1 MSSQQASALNDAE
14 AVKHALVGEPEE
26 LDPRRPVAD
35 DDIAGL
41 GPPRLVELGLAAGG
55 ARRPLDVEP
64 DGAEKE

>member
-1 MSSQQASALNDAE
+1 MSSQPAT
-14 AVKHALVGEPEE
+14 
-26 LDPRRPVAD
+26 AD

-64 DGAEKE
+64 NGAEEE